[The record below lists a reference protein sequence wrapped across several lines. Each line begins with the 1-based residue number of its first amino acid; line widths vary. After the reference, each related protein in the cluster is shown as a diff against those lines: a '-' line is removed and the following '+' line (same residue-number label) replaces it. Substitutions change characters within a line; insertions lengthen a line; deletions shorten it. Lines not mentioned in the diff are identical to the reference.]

1 MADSDRNL
9 LIGILAVQLDFVSK
23 DDLIRAMNQWVLQK
37 EVPFE
42 EILVEQGC
50 LDESGKQLLVALVE
64 KHLEQHGRQPAQS
77 LAALSSVGLLKTEL
91 GRIDDDELRQSL
103 ATLESDDRTVLPG
116 PTVWVVGTPS
126 DVEGRFRILRP
137 HRRGGLGAVHVA
149 RDEELNREVALKEVR
164 DRFARDPEAQNRL
177 RVEAEITGGLEH
189 PGIVPVYGLGSYP
202 DGRPFYCMRFIQGD
216 SLAEAI
222 KKFRSARS
230 TMTASQRNLRLRNL
244 LSRFV
249 DVCEAVAYAH
259 SRQVLH
265 RDLKPGNIMLGRY
278 GETLVVDWG
287 LAKALGTE
295 ETITP
300 GADRPVVPRSGSTA
314 APTQVGSLIGTPEY
328 MSPEQAEG
336 RLDKLGP
343 ATDVYSL
350 GATLFCILT
359 GRAPFRGN
367 DKDQILAR
375 VKRGDFIRPC
385 EIDPRIPK
393 PLEAI
398 CLKAMARDPLRRY
411 ETPDELASD
420 IERWLADEPVSAYA
434 EPWSLRA
441 ARILRK
447 NRAAAMTLSAVV
459 ATTVAALVVL
469 NVVSQRKNA
478 VIAAQ
483 KQDIETQKKQVED
496 ARSRLA
502 SNYSRFRDATVT
514 MIRKAEKELSQDPKM
529 KEARRLLTD
538 EALALY
544 RDFIEADTDGDVVI
558 RDADSAS
565 WFAQLHRYSA
575 HLDRMS
581 GKLDSAVAKF
591 EKAVDILRRTRNAHP
606 QHVKTWRNLSEA
618 IRDLG
623 NTIKSQGRLKD
634 AQATLAEAAKLSAE
648 LRAKHADSVAFRST
662 HAANLFDA
670 ADVSYA
676 VGAYETAVGQAR
688 ESADAF
694 RTIVDEGNAPGR
706 EEQLLVMALLRQS
719 AALRK
724 LARAREAGEPV
735 AEVMRRVAARTENL
749 KQLGNRHT
757 RARAYFEQAH
767 VYHAVGRNPD
777 EVEASVTQA
786 ISEWEKLASQF
797 SERPVYR
804 RYLADAKALRA
815 RTRIRRG
822 RIADARSDLEQ
833 GLALSDEL
841 LKITPMDPELLRVRS
856 QILMALAQ
864 CAQAEGNAA
873 ESRRRTDEAVKQ
885 LEAASKI
892 SPEYAVFGEL
902 LPEAKK
908 LAESAGN

>member
-9 LIGILAVQLDFVSK
+9 LIGILAVQLDFVGK

-37 EVPFE
+37 DVPFE
-42 EILVEQGC
+42 EILVEQGF
-50 LDESGKQLLVALVE
+50 LDESGKRLLVALVE
-64 KHLEQHGRQPAQS
+64 KHLEQHGRRPAQS
-77 LAALSSVGLLKTEL
+77 LAALSSVGGLKTEL
-91 GRIDDDELRQSL
+91 GQIDDDELRQSL
-103 ATLESDDRTVLPG
+103 ATLKSDDGTAFPG

-137 HRRGGLGAVHVA
+137 HRKGGLGAVHVA

-222 KKFRSARS
+222 KKFRRARS
-230 TMTASQRNLRLRNL
+230 TMSASQRNLRLRNL

-295 ETITP
+295 ETLAP
-300 GADRPVVPRSGSTA
+300 GVDRPVVPRSGSTA

-336 RLDKLGP
+336 RLEELGP

-350 GATLFCILT
+350 GATLYCILT
-359 GRAPFRGN
+359 GRAPFRGK
-367 DKDQILAR
+367 DKDEILAQ
-375 VKRGDFIRPC
+375 VKRGDFARPC
-385 EIDPRIPK
+385 EVDPRIPK

-398 CLKAMARDPLRRY
+398 CLKAMAFEPSRRY

-420 IERWLADEPVSAYA
+420 VERWLADEPVSAYA
-434 EPWSLRA
+434 EPWSVRA
-441 ARILRK
+441 ARMLRK
-447 NRAAAMTLSAVV
+447 NRAAAMTLSAIV
-459 ATTVAALVVL
+459 ATTVVALVVL
-469 NVVSQRKNA
+469 NVVTQRKNA

-483 KQDIETQKKQVED
+483 KQDIEVQKKEVEN
-496 ARSRLA
+496 ARTRLA
-502 SNYSRFRDATVT
+502 ANYSRFHGATVK
-514 MIRKAEKELSQDPKM
+514 MIFKAEEELSQDPEM
-529 KEARRLLTD
+529 KEARRVLTD

-544 RDFIEADTDGDVVI
+544 RDFIEADTDGDFVV

-575 HLDRMS
+575 HLDRVS
-581 GKLDSAVAKF
+581 GKLDPAIAKF
-591 EKAVDILRRTRNAHP
+591 EKAVDILRRTRKAHP

-634 AQATLAEAAKLSAE
+634 AQDALAEAVKQSAE
-648 LRAKHADSVAFRST
+648 LCARHRDSVACRST
-662 HAANLFDA
+662 HATNLFDA

-676 VGAYETAVGQAR
+676 IGAYETAFRQAR
-688 ESADAF
+688 QSADAL
-694 RTIVDEGNAPGR
+694 RTIVDEGNASGR

-724 LARAREAGEPV
+724 LGKARQAGEPV
-735 AEVMRRVAARTENL
+735 AEVMRRVAARTKDLN
-749 KQLGNRHT
+749 QLGNRHT
-757 RARAYFEQAH
+757 RARAYLEQAQ
-767 VYHAVGRNPD
+767 VYHAVRRNPG
-777 EVEASVTQA
+777 EVEASVTHA
-786 ISEWEKLASQF
+786 IFEWEKLASQF

-815 RTRIRRG
+815 RARMRRG
-822 RIADARSDLEQ
+822 RIADARSDLER
-833 GLALSDEL
+833 GLALTDEL
-841 LKITPMDPELLRVRS
+841 LKIVSMDPELLRVRS

-864 CAQAEGNAA
+864 CAQAEGKAA

-892 SPEYAVFGEL
+892 SPEYAMFDEL
-902 LPEAKK
+902 LREARK